1 MVSSSW
7 RLPDDWVPCTRQ
19 DVAQSKI
26 DWLAAKLAAWGVEA
40 RVVGATP
47 VLSTWDHED
56 EMWLSMP
63 RALEIRTWLDDHPE
77 AKLTAILD
85 DLDIFTT
92 MDDLE
97 FRDARL
103 QEKFVQTSMSKGLT
117 LEDIE
122 RL

>member
-1 MVSSSW
+1 
-7 RLPDDWVPCTRQ
+7 
-19 DVAQSKI
+19 
-26 DWLAAKLAAWGVEA
+26 
-40 RVVGATP
+40 
-47 VLSTWDHED
+47 
-56 EMWLSMP
+56 MWLSMP